1 MTSVYVV
8 SLVPVHTV
16 LKNVWKVVAHAVIA
30 GDPVVVVA
38 AAPAAAVA
46 GGDDEGA
53 ELAAVGVKHT

>member
-1 MTSVYVV
+1 VTSVYVV
-8 SLVPVHTV
+8 SLVPVHNV

-38 AAPAAAVA
+38 AAADAVA